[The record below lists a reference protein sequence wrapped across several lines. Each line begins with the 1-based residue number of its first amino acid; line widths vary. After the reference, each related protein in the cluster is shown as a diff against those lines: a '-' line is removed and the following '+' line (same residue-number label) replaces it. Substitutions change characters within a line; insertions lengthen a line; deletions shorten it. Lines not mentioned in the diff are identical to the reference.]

1 MTLFFV
7 VCKAL
12 LDYPGSALHTQKI
25 TLKNRFARLANKTF
39 RIFLGLRKSSP
50 VRVIHQ
56 LIVDPMIEWERRHIY
71 YSTTLDERKTDARW
85 NEIKEMKEAASKLRK
100 NITWQTIRIANV
112 PIGAKGSCA
121 ICKISNLNIMHIF
134 THSNLNNNNDPNG
147 LPSRLTNILIQKNSI
162 ELLKLE
168 NQNDLK
174 DLWILYKN
182 YFSI

>member
-1 MTLFFV
+1 
-7 VCKAL
+7 
-12 LDYPGSALHTQKI
+12 
-25 TLKNRFARLANKTF
+25 
-39 RIFLGLRKSSP
+39 
-50 VRVIHQ
+50 
-56 LIVDPMIEWERRHIY
+56 
-71 YSTTLDERKTDARW
+71 
-85 NEIKEMKEAASKLRK
+85 
-100 NITWQTIRIANV
+100 
-112 PIGAKGSCA
+112 
-121 ICKISNLNIMHIF
+121 MHIF